1 MTAHNTSGNATSTS
15 SGDNGNGGIAGHVGS
30 NRDAISGGNETTA
43 IQAGGTA
50 QSLLTIDFNQEGS
63 ATATGGSPVNNGH
76 ATSNPV
82 TTGTNT
88 QTQTQ
93 TPSQTGTQGSPSVD
107 QGNTS
112 TQTGTLSNDA
122 VNRARSLIDQ
132 SGGRTNTRDR
142 NANPVRVEH

>member
-1 MTAHNTSGNATSTS
+1 
-15 SGDNGNGGIAGHVGS
+15 V
-30 NRDAISGGNETTA
+30 
-43 IQAGGTA
+43 A
-50 QSLLTIDFNQEGS
+50 QSALTIDFNQEGS

-93 TPSQTGTQGSPSVD
+93 NPTQTGTQGSPSVTQD
-107 QGNTS
+107 NTS

-132 SGGRTNTRDR
+132 SGNRTNT
-142 NANPVRVEH
+142 ATATQTP